1 LLLIAVFTA
10 GERSQP
16 QSTSLSSWYRIE
28 LIRSTVRSACA
39 YSWLLELPDGSDR
52 GEILYRSG
60 AEMLTDCA
68 GEGVEVDGGGP
79 AGGGSC
85 QVRFSVITH
94 RPCPLVTFT
103 ASPTPTAF
111 AVGDR
116 YATFDSPPMLTRQRP
131 ALLGS
136 VSTCPWYWRWSVRS
150 CCCPVVCWA
159 RAPALLGGAFRVD
172 TSRTMT
178 SPVPSAVESHP
189 LSAGVAEG
197 QGPGGHLP
205 RTGHPGAGGGHLGHV
220 PGFQVRVGCD
230 DHLGLLHECGPLGQ
244 GGGGQVVGLRLGGHR
259 VGFDAFV
266 VVVP

>member
-60 AEMLTDCA
+60 AWMLTDCA

-103 ASPTPTAF
+103 VSPTPTAF

-150 CCCPVVCWA
+150 CCCPVACWA
-159 RAPALLGGAFRVD
+159 RAPAREGGAFRVD
-172 TSRTMT
+172 TSRTIGYQSLRPLRVTLCPPVSPRVRDQAATCRAPDTPARVVDTWVT
-178 SPVPSAVESHP
+178 SPASRC
-189 LSAGVAEG
+189 GW
-197 QGPGGHLP
+197 
-205 RTGHPGAGGGHLGHV
+205 GAMTTSV
-220 PGFQVRVGCD
+220 SST
-230 DHLGLLHECGPLGQ
+230 
-244 GGGGQVVGLRLGGHR
+244 
-259 VGFDAFV
+259 
-266 VVVP
+266 